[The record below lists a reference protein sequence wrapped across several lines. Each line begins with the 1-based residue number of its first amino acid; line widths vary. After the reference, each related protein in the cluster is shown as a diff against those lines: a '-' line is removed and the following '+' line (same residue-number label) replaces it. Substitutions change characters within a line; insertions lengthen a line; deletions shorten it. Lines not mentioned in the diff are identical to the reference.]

1 MKKNSLPKHFPAILG
16 LVLLLIGLGVGV
28 FFINQTRTIGI
39 KASPQLS
46 PQQVKISNTGSNSF
60 TVTWLTTDK
69 TTGTISVSE
78 GTGDEQ
84 IRKDFRDQEKKVL
97 TSSSLHFINVDNL
110 KPQTKYFFKVI
121 SGEKTYDNSGKSFEV
136 TTASQKIPADNDIA
150 SGKILTTDSRPAIG
164 AIVFLSLANTIS
176 QTAITDSNGNWIIPL
191 ATGRTT
197 DLTDFS
203 AYDRQ
208 TQIEEILVKSEEESA
223 TATLTTGYDNPTPEI
238 VLGQNY
244 NFLNQIP
251 NLSPTAPPFTTT
263 DNSSQFIAP
272 TFTPLE
278 QKDLSITSPREGEQ
292 INNALPEFFGE
303 GPQGQ
308 KLKIEIQSLE
318 KIADQT
324 VTDSQGQWNW
334 APNTSLSPGEH
345 QITVSYTDKNGLLK
359 TISRSFVVLAAGQ
372 SDLPSFT
379 ATPSGQKATLI
390 PTINIPTATVTP
402 MIKTPT
408 TITPKP
414 TATKIPT
421 VTEALELTPTP
432 GPEIPATGVS
442 FPTKLFFGLGTM
454 ILITGVVLVLL

>member
-1 MKKNSLPKHFPAILG
+1 MKKSSIPKHFPAILG
-16 LVLLLIGLGVGV
+16 LVLLIISLGVGI
-28 FFINQTRTIGI
+28 FFINQTRTFGI

-60 TVTWLTTDK
+60 TVTWLTTGK
-69 TTGTISVSE
+69 TTGAISVSE
-78 GTGDEQ
+78 AVTDEQ

-97 TSSSLHFINVDNL
+97 TSSFLHFVNVDNL

-121 SGEKTYDNSGKSFEV
+121 SGEKTYDNSGNPFEV
-136 TTASQKIPADNDIA
+136 TTASQKIPVDNDIA

-176 QTAITDSNGNWIIPL
+176 QAAITDSNGNWIISL
-191 ATGRTT
+191 ATARTT

-203 AYDRQ
+203 NYDRQ

-244 NFLNQIP
+244 NFLNQMP
-251 NLSPTAPPFTTT
+251 SSSPTTPPTEA
-263 DNSSQFIAP
+263 NSSSQFIAP
-272 TFTPLE
+272 IFAPLE
-278 QKDLSITSPREGEQ
+278 NSDLTITSPGEGEQ

-303 GPQGQ
+303 GHQGQ

-324 VTDSQGQWNW
+324 VIDSQGQWSW
-334 APNTSLSPGEH
+334 TPNTSLSPGEH
-345 QITVSYTDKNGLLK
+345 QITVSYTDNNGLLK
-359 TISRSFVVLAAGQ
+359 SVSRSFVVLAAGE

-402 MIKTPT
+402 VIKTPT